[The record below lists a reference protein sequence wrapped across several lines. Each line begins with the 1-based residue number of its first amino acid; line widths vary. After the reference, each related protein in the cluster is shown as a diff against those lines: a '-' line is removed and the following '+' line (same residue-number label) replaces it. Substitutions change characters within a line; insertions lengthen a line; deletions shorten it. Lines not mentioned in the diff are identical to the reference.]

1 MIIENISNY
10 DNREY
15 IFLSLLLLLLSNITN
30 IIIKFNIL

>member
-10 DNREY
+10 DNRKY